1 MSVPIVFVGTPDFA
15 IPSLRCLCEAEAI
28 EVRGVISRPDKPRG
42 RKRLL
47 EPTPVKVEA
56 LERGL
61 EVFQPRGLKQ
71 SGVMDWLRDREPAA
85 LVVVAYGGMVPPD
98 VLEMPRYGC
107 LNLHPSLLP
116 KYRGAAPIQ
125 WSLIN
130 GDAVT
135 GVCTMYLSEG
145 WDDGDVIYRREVPIE
160 PRDDAGTLSER
171 LSRMGAELMCQTVRD
186 VAEGTAPREPQDES
200 LVTWAPKIEPV
211 HERLDWSKSAEAL
224 HASIRGLSPAPG
236 AHTTFS
242 GKRVKIFRSEIVPV
256 SEGVAPGEVYDVS
269 MGTVRVATGQ
279 GGLELLEMQP
289 DGKRRMRA
297 VDFLNGHRIQP
308 GTLLGDSA

>member
-15 IPSLRCLCEAEAI
+15 IPSLRSLCEDEAI
-28 EVRGVISRPDKPRG
+28 DVRGVISRPDKPRG

-47 EPTPVKVEA
+47 DPTPVKAEV
-56 LERGL
+56 LTRGL
-61 EVFQPRGLKQ
+61 EVFQPKGLKQ
-71 SGVMDWLRDREPAA
+71 SGVMDWLREREPAA
-85 LVVVAYGGMVPPD
+85 LVVVAYGGMVPPN

-145 WDDGDVIYRREVPIE
+145 WDDGDVIYRREIPIDA
-160 PRDDAGTLSER
+160 RDDGGTLSER
-171 LSRMGAELMCQTVRD
+171 LSRIGAELMCQTVRD
-186 VAEGTAPREPQDES
+186 VANGTAPREPQDES
-200 LVTWAPKIEPV
+200 LVTWAPKIEPE

-236 AHTTFS
+236 AHTTFG
-242 GKRVKIFRSEIVPV
+242 GKRVKVFRSEIVPV
-256 SEGVAPGEVYDVS
+256 SGSVAPGEVYDVTF
-269 MGTVRVATGQ
+269 GTVRVGTGQ
-279 GGLELLEMQP
+279 GGLELIEMQP

-308 GTLLGDSA
+308 GMLLGG